1 MSHIFLE
8 FLLAYALNFHQHSSI
23 AHILYEIGIGLA
35 QYLGLAIICPTLY
48 LAWLPLLPILIKYI
62 ECAAAAAAD
71 VKR

>member
-35 QYLGLAIICPTLY
+35 QYLGLAIICPTLFQIFS
-48 LAWLPLLPILIKYI
+48 LVTPIAYPYKIY
-62 ECAAAAAAD
+62 
-71 VKR
+71 